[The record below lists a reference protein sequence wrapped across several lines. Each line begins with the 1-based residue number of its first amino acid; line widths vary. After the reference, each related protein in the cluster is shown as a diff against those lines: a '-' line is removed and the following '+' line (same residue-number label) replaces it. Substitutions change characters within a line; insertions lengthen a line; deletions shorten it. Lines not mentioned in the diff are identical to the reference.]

1 MLSSI
6 GLVFDFL
13 LRKPKGWPRPSLDH
27 VVWAPD
33 LIVHGQAKL
42 DEEEKARV
50 LAEASIIHSLVHH
63 FSFP

>member
-1 MLSSI
+1 MAQAKFRSCC
-6 GLVFDFL
+6 V
-13 LRKPKGWPRPSLDH
+13 
-27 VVWAPD
+27 APD